1 MYRWCHPKSPITPR
15 LNVTVIGHY
24 MMTSFTLLHF
34 AWNRANH
41 WRDLQS
47 IDVTSRWRE
56 DWQSAMVVNYTLVV
70 DPTIRLPGF
79 DLHRRQWSL
88 LNRFRTGHGH
98 CNACHKKWGFTD
110 NELCDCGEIQTMS
123 HIVNSCP
130 LTKFD
135 GGLLRLHEADEA
147 AVDWLTTYG
156 S

>member
-1 MYRWCHPKSPITPR
+1 MEQAQTLHILDSVPQTTP
-15 LNVTVIGHY
+15 LFHQPPAPH
-24 MMTSFTLLHF
+24 S
-34 AWNRANH
+34 
-41 WRDLQS
+41 D
-47 IDVTSRWRE
+47 
-56 DWQSAMVVNYTLVV
+56 
-70 DPTIRLPGF
+70 
-79 DLHRRQWSL
+79 
-88 LNRFRTGHGH
+88 
-98 CNACHKKWGFTD
+98 CNARYRKWGFTD